1 MENANELQGI
11 PKEEE
16 PNEDTGDGSSNDSFG
31 DDDSIHDYS
40 YTPLQDPEL
49 LLAAYTRAFNIR
61 MMKSQE
67 EKQESADEAYP
78 VESREL
84 AEDDLT
90 SKPQPPQRENRVTPD
105 QAVFNYLYHHKRSD
119 LLETMFDQETCVEYT
134 NKVEKMGAAIP
145 QIQRLYA
152 YYRRQKPVKK
162 EAVEESSDSR
172 RGVVELDNE
181 ESGNDDPKRRPQS
194 TPTENGPIHL
204 NDSAVLML
212 NAEATDKRTS
222 PSDLKITPQLAIFY
236 YLHEQKRRDV
246 LEAIFDEDTRKVFV
260 RKVEKMGIDM
270 PSILRMYA
278 CWRRIELKKTVKR
291 GIEIWLKMHALHADH
306 LDKKQ
311 YHKLRRTQASF
322 YKKAE
327 AQRNKYFPPEAFL
340 RFDDKKMSNKND
352 LEDPTCRECR
362 KVVHGITTR
371 RSHVAQHLNLSY
383 KCVVEGCMFRADP
396 SRAANHLTRHHS
408 KKVAHLTATELFEL
422 KRIRTDFKKVMEE
435 ELHKFFPYKDD
446 IPAGPI
452 RDRYLSNC
460 MIIKQFQDLFQ
471 IKMDILTP
479 PSAQPFNAHGLIYN
493 FVKAE
498 IRFFFLRCSEKNGV
512 EKLQKLYD
520 KNTLKSMVEVHKKS
534 KRTTKAAK
542 GDEDSIQERAE
553 AKIKRTGSSD
563 LKIIPQLA
571 TFYYL
576 YERKRRDVLE
586 AIFGEE
592 TRKEFASRVEKMG
605 IDMSSILRMY
615 TYWRRI
621 ELKKTIKNGIELWK
635 RNHALHADHL
645 DKEQYHKLR
654 RTQAS
659 FYKKART
666 KLKKYFP
673 PEAFLRFDDKKMSN
687 KNLLEDPKCRECGK
701 MVHGSTTRRYHVA
714 QHLKL
719 LYKCAADGCEFRTDP
734 IHMPY
739 HLSKNHSKK
748 VAQLTAEELFE
759 LKCMRMDFEKMME
772 GELHKFFSYKDD
784 ILAALT
790 TPSPPL
796 EVNQEPTAITPVLF
810 NSH

>member
-291 GIEIWLKMHALHADH
+291 GIEIWLCHLCKKERKACGERDLLNHVAAHEGISCSCVVEGCVKLSKAYTLRGHLVKMHALHADH

-452 RDRYLSNC
+452 R
-460 MIIKQFQDLFQ
+460 
-471 IKMDILTP
+471 
-479 PSAQPFNAHGLIYN
+479 GL
-493 FVKAE
+493 
-498 IRFFFLRCSEKNGV
+498 L
-512 EKLQKLYD
+512 
-520 KNTLKSMVEVHKKS
+520 
-534 KRTTKAAK
+534 
-542 GDEDSIQERAE
+542 
-553 AKIKRTGSSD
+553 
-563 LKIIPQLA
+563 
-571 TFYYL
+571 
-576 YERKRRDVLE
+576 
-586 AIFGEE
+586 
-592 TRKEFASRVEKMG
+592 
-605 IDMSSILRMY
+605 
-615 TYWRRI
+615 
-621 ELKKTIKNGIELWK
+621 
-635 RNHALHADHL
+635 
-645 DKEQYHKLR
+645 
-654 RTQAS
+654 
-659 FYKKART
+659 
-666 KLKKYFP
+666 
-673 PEAFLRFDDKKMSN
+673 
-687 KNLLEDPKCRECGK
+687 
-701 MVHGSTTRRYHVA
+701 
-714 QHLKL
+714 
-719 LYKCAADGCEFRTDP
+719 
-734 IHMPY
+734 
-739 HLSKNHSKK
+739 
-748 VAQLTAEELFE
+748 
-759 LKCMRMDFEKMME
+759 
-772 GELHKFFSYKDD
+772 
-784 ILAALT
+784 
-790 TPSPPL
+790 
-796 EVNQEPTAITPVLF
+796 
-810 NSH
+810 

>member
-1 MENANELQGI
+1 MFG
-11 PKEEE
+11 KE
-16 PNEDTGDGSSNDSFG
+16 
-31 DDDSIHDYS
+31 
-40 YTPLQDPEL
+40 
-49 LLAAYTRAFNIR
+49 RC
-61 MMKSQE
+61 
-67 EKQESADEAYP
+67 
-78 VESREL
+78 REL
-84 AEDDLT
+84 E
-90 SKPQPPQRENRVTPD
+90 QRD
-105 QAVFNYLYHHKRSD
+105 
-119 LLETMFDQETCVEYT
+119 
-134 NKVEKMGAAIP
+134 
-145 QIQRLYA
+145 
-152 YYRRQKPVKK
+152 
-162 EAVEESSDSR
+162 
-172 RGVVELDNE
+172 
-181 ESGNDDPKRRPQS
+181 
-194 TPTENGPIHL
+194 
-204 NDSAVLML
+204 
-212 NAEATDKRTS
+212 
-222 PSDLKITPQLAIFY
+222 
-236 YLHEQKRRDV
+236 
-246 LEAIFDEDTRKVFV
+246 
-260 RKVEKMGIDM
+260 
-270 PSILRMYA
+270 
-278 CWRRIELKKTVKR
+278 
-291 GIEIWLKMHALHADH
+291 
-306 LDKKQ
+306 
-311 YHKLRRTQASF
+311 
-322 YKKAE
+322 
-327 AQRNKYFPPEAFL
+327 
-340 RFDDKKMSNKND
+340 
-352 LEDPTCRECR
+352 
-362 KVVHGITTR
+362 
-371 RSHVAQHLNLSY
+371 
-383 KCVVEGCMFRADP
+383 
-396 SRAANHLTRHHS
+396 
-408 KKVAHLTATELFEL
+408 
-422 KRIRTDFKKVMEE
+422 
-435 ELHKFFPYKDD
+435 
-446 IPAGPI
+446 
-452 RDRYLSNC
+452 
-460 MIIKQFQDLFQ
+460 
-471 IKMDILTP
+471 
-479 PSAQPFNAHGLIYN
+479 
-493 FVKAE
+493 
-498 IRFFFLRCSEKNGV
+498 
-512 EKLQKLYD
+512 KLYD

-635 RNHALHADHL
+635 CQLCKKEMKATGVRYLINHIGTHEGVSCSCIVEGCGKLIKPHALRNHLRRNHALHADHL

-784 ILAALT
+784 ILAALR
-790 TPSPPL
+790 
-796 EVNQEPTAITPVLF
+796 
-810 NSH
+810 